1 MPADSYDV
9 VVLGG
14 GTGGYTA
21 AIRASQLGLKTAV
34 VEKGKLGGVC
44 LHIGCIPTKALLESS
59 HLYHQVKERGEEFG
73 ISAKGVAAD
82 LQRIGRRRDAIVE
95 QLHKGVQ
102 GLMRKNG
109 IDVLADTGRL
119 RDRGTVEVGGRR
131 VKAKHVIVA
140 TGSRPRG
147 LPGVEFDGKAV
158 ISSDHATLATSAPD
172 SICIVG
178 AGAVGVEF
186 ATFYSDL
193 GIKVTLVEALDR
205 VVPLEDADV
214 SKALHKRFE
223 QRGIDVRLKAMV
235 QGVKRA
241 RGGVSVD
248 LGDGEIW
255 AQQLLVAIGRSPN
268 TEEIGLDRAG
278 VKLDKRGFIEVDEWL
293 RTSTEGVHAVGD
305 VVGGFLLAHAA
316 AHEGITAA
324 EDIAGKRVVP
334 FEQELVTRCTFCSP
348 EIASVGLTEAE
359 AKEKGHQVKIGR
371 FPFAADGRALI
382 HGEPDGFAKVVA
394 DAGTGQLLG
403 CHIIGVQATELIA
416 EAALT
421 RLFQGDAWELG
432 RNIHPHPTLSEVVGE
447 AAAAVVGEAINI

>member
-1 MPADSYDV
+1 MADSYDLL
-9 VVLGG
+9 VLGG

-59 HLYHQVKERGEEFG
+59 HLYHQVHDRGAEFG
-73 ISAKGVAAD
+73 LKVKDAAYDFPTIAK
-82 LQRIGRRRDAIVE
+82 RRDGVVA
-95 QLHKGVQ
+95 QLYKGVQ
-102 GLMRKNG
+102 GLMRKNK
-109 IDVLADTGRL
+109 IDVIEGAGRL
-119 RDRGTVEVGGRR
+119 RDKSTVDVGGRR
-131 VKAKHVIVA
+131 IRAKNVIVA
-140 TGSRPRG
+140 TGSSPRG
-147 LPGVEFDGKAV
+147 LPKVEFDGKAV
-158 ISSDHATLATSAPD
+158 ISSDHATMAASVPE

-193 GIKVTLVEALDR
+193 GVKVTLVEALDR
-205 VVPLEDADV
+205 LVPLEDADV
-214 SKALHKRFE
+214 SKQL
-223 QRGIDVRLKAMV
+223 QRSFGQRDIDIRLKAMV
-235 QGVKRA
+235 QGVKKA
-241 RGGVSVD
+241 RGGVEVD
-248 LGDGEIW
+248 LGGETIW

-268 TEEIGLDRAG
+268 TQDLGLDRAG
-278 VKLDKRGFIEVDEWL
+278 VELDAKGFIKVDEWL
-293 RTSTEGVHAVGD
+293 RTSAEGVHAIGD

-324 EDIAGKRVVP
+324 EDIAGRRTIP
-334 FEQELVTRCTFCSP
+334 FEQELVTRCTFCAP
-348 EIASVGLTEAE
+348 EIASVGLTEVE
-359 AKEKGHQVKIGR
+359 AKDRGHEVKVGR

-382 HGEPDGFAKVVA
+382 HGEPEGFAKVVA
-394 DAGTGQLLG
+394 DAKTGQLLG
-403 CHIIGVQATELIA
+403 CHVVGVQATELIA

-447 AAAAVVGEAINI
+447 AAAAAAGEAINI

>member
-1 MPADSYDV
+1 VPADSYDL

-59 HLYHQVKERGEEFG
+59 HLFHQVKERGAEFG
-73 ISAKGVAAD
+73 LTVKDPAYDFKTIAK
-82 LQRIGRRRDAIVE
+82 RRDGVVA

-102 GLMRKNG
+102 GLMRKNK
-109 IDVLADTGRL
+109 IDVIEAEGRL
-119 RDRGTVEVGGRR
+119 RDRNTLEVGGRR
-131 VKAKHVIVA
+131 VTAKHVIVA
-140 TGSRPRG
+140 TGSSPKG
-147 LPGVEFDGKAV
+147 LPGVEFDGKS
-158 ISSDHATLATSAPD
+158 IINSDHATKAATVPD

-186 ATFYSDL
+186 ATFYRDL
-193 GIKVTLVEALDR
+193 GVKVTLVEALDR

-214 SKALHKRFE
+214 SKTLHKTFE
-223 QRGIDVRLKAMV
+223 QRGIEIRLKAMV
-235 QGVKRA
+235 QGVKKT
-241 RGGVSVD
+241 RGGVEVD
-248 LGDGEIW
+248 LGGESVW
-255 AQQLLVAIGRSPN
+255 AKQLLVAIGRSPN
-268 TEEIGLDRAG
+268 SQDIGLDRAG
-278 VKLDKRGFIEVDEWL
+278 VEVDKRGFITVNEWL
-293 RTSTEGVHAVGD
+293 QTSAEGVHAVGD

-316 AHEGITAA
+316 GHEGITAA
-324 EDIAGKRVVP
+324 EDIAGQRTLP

-348 EIASVGLTEAE
+348 EIASVGLTEQE
-359 AKEKGHQVKIGR
+359 AKEKGHEVKIGR

-382 HGEPDGFAKVVA
+382 HGEPEGFAKVVA
-394 DAGTGQLLG
+394 DAKTGQLLG
-403 CHIIGVQATELIA
+403 CHIIGVQATELVA

-432 RNIHPHPTLSEVVGE
+432 RNIHPHPTLSEAVGE
-447 AAAAVVGEAINI
+447 AAAAVAGEAINI